1 MTDTLARP
9 HRTASSLDTSITWAS
24 PGDGLW
30 VASRLDEDGAVFLG
44 FVEES
49 LEEFVA
55 VDGTGASLG
64 RHAEL
69 ASAQAAFSPT
79 ADESTPSGWRAAGA
93 TVVARSRLRLR

>member
-9 HRTASSLDTSITWAS
+9 HRTASSLDSAITWAS
-24 PGDGLW
+24 PGNGLW
-30 VASRLDEDGAVFLG
+30 VASRLDDEGAVFLG

-64 RHAEL
+64 RHADL
-69 ASAQAAFSPT
+69 RSAQAAFSP
-79 ADESTPSGWRAAGA
+79 AALEPDWRAAGA
-93 TVVARSRLRLR
+93 TVVPRSRLRLR